1 MSRLDRGCFF
11 SISQAGQTNV
21 IEIAS
26 STVTGTLRK
35 ELERFLHEE
44 FQSGEYDSRE
54 RVTWVTLHARV
65 SKTFLHVDESGALRD
80 SLNNFRQSA
89 YEADASFTRRYRDLS
104 EECYPSNK

>member
-21 IEIAS
+21 IETAS
-26 STVTGTLRK
+26 STVTGSLRK
-35 ELERFLHEE
+35 ELEIFLHEE
-44 FQSGEYDSRE
+44 IQSGEYDSRE
-54 RVTWVTLHARV
+54 RVPWVTLRARV

-89 YEADASFTRRYRDLS
+89 YETDHMHHSRVDIVI
-104 EECYPSNK
+104 